1 LHSRLDNLSQMN
13 YPYLKK
19 TTKRETESMNTD
31 LDFFINDKTERSSN
45 RESSKLRER
54 KVDTV
59 GTLLKRN

>member
-1 LHSRLDNLSQMN
+1 MN